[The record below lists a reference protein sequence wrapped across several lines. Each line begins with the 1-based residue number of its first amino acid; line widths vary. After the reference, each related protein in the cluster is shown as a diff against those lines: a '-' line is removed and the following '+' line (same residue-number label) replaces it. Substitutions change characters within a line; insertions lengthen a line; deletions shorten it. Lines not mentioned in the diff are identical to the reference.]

1 MWHCAGDEGATLL
14 AQKLSGNGLLVTLDV
29 GSNGIGDVG
38 AAALAEGL
46 KLNTTLQKIDLRC
59 VDTKPEQ
66 LLQLMS
72 VEGTGRDVLDHPHTS
87 QVQSQTTST
96 AAFPLSML
104 LCRS

>member
-1 MWHCAGDEGATLL
+1 MFVHHYCPGDEGAALL

-59 VDTKPEQ
+59 EG
-66 LLQLMS
+66 S
-72 VEGTGRDVLDHPHTS
+72 GVELVGLVCCCAWCCSKGV
-87 QVQSQTTST
+87 
-96 AAFPLSML
+96 M
-104 LCRS
+104 

>member
-1 MWHCAGDEGATLL
+1 MTIAPWCTGVLPPIPPAQLNTHTGDEGATLL

-59 VDTKPEQ
+59 VCVGGGGGG
-66 LLQLMS
+66 L
-72 VEGTGRDVLDHPHTS
+72 
-87 QVQSQTTST
+87 
-96 AAFPLSML
+96 
-104 LCRS
+104 